1 MFNITTGKIN
11 LKPNEIKTVNM
22 PRGKYKKTPVVFLTD
37 NKGNNSFT
45 LEKVNTR
52 YFIVSNDSYDN
63 ITINYVINNSD
74 INNSKNI
81 VDQEP
86 PIEYSITG
94 TDATINYYHAPDN
107 SDLISID
114 FENYFSYT
122 EDATVSYS
130 VTSATSSET
139 PAANIDT
146 GMMFIVG
153 SVLDLNP
160 DTYSFYGDV
169 IITTTGVLNEDN
181 NVSDTAEI
189 RINFVDLLYS
199 TSNSVSINYNSPSSL
214 DSYLGYHI
222 TYTATSGESTSSFVL
237 PTLSQNNSE
246 NYFKFTSNISSSPSM
261 SLYLL
266 SNDVSVYFTS
276 NPDNPLQNRTIV
288 GDLGNYANY
297 NYEMLLEDQTDYYFW
312 YDDVDLTWYYS
323 TERFPVDVNS

>member
-11 LKPNEIKTVNM
+11 LKPKEIKTVNI
-22 PRGKYKKTPVVFLTD
+22 PKGKYKKTPVVFLTD
-37 NKGNNSFT
+37 NKGSNSFT

-63 ITINYVINNSD
+63 ITINYVINNSG

-81 VDQEP
+81 VDQEA
-86 PIEYSITG
+86 PIEYFITG
-94 TDATINYYHAPDN
+94 TDATINYYHTPDN
-107 SDLISID
+107 FDLISID

-139 PAANIDT
+139 PAANIDI

-160 DTYSFYGDV
+160 DIYAWNGDV

-181 NVSDTAEI
+181 SVSDTSEI

-199 TSNSVSINYNSPSSL
+199 TSNSVSINYLSHSSL

-246 NYFKFTSNISSSPSM
+246 NYFKFTSNISSSPNM
-261 SLYLL
+261 SLFLL
-266 SNDVSVYFTS
+266 SNDVSVYSTS
-276 NPDNPLQNRTIV
+276 NPDSPLQNRTIV

-312 YDDVDLTWYYS
+312 YDSNDLTWYYS
-323 TERFPVDVNS
+323 TERFPIDVNS